1 MSTDSDF
8 SPVVVAE
15 PEATEPQILELPA
28 ADAAPVPTEAAS
40 APVEVSRPKPRRP
53 AWALPA
59 AIAAV
64 GLIASGSLGYLFY
77 STTSKLDSTR
87 HQLAVTQSNLDQTR
101 AQLSAATTDAAS
113 KKVVADYMKMYTD
126 NAGQVRSDYGQF
138 TTCDNY
144 ASCRFAAQQAL
155 TDLQAF
161 QAARQS
167 ATVPSELSDSDSAL
181 GDSLSAAIAA
191 VQELI
196 SAMDTDNKTKFDDA
210 YGKLDS
216 AMLSMAKA
224 EASLGSELQ

>member
-1 MSTDSDF
+1 MSTDTDF
-8 SPVVVAE
+8 SPVVVANPAPPE
-15 PEATEPQILELPA
+15 PNVIELPA
-28 ADAAPVPTEAAS
+28 ADAPPVPAEAPL
-40 APVEVSRPKPRRP
+40 APADGPRPQRSRP

-59 AIAAV
+59 AVAAI
-64 GLIASGSLGYLFY
+64 GLIASGTLGYLFY
-77 STTSKLDSTR
+77 STTSKLDATR
-87 HQLAVTQSNLDQTR
+87 HQLAVTQSDLRQTA
-101 AQLSAATTDAAS
+101 AQLSAANTDAAS
-113 KKVVADYMKMYTD
+113 KKAVADYVKMYTD
-126 NAGQVRSDYGQF
+126 NTGQVRSDYGQF

-144 ASCRFAAQQAL
+144 ASCRFAAQQTL

-167 ATVPSELSDSDSAL
+167 ATVPSELSASDSAL

-210 YGKLDS
+210 YNKLDS
-216 AMLSMAKA
+216 SMLSMAKA